1 MRRSTRRAFLAT
13 IAGAGATGGLA
24 GCLATDEET
33 THGTGTDGATSTDRP
48 ALTAGASTTERPST
62 EARIR
67 LSAVDE
73 IPTDAAA
80 VVYPPALREWLRR
93 AAERSG
99 PVRGV
104 DDAFVYAPEPVLEGV
119 DRVRLVGSAAV
130 EGTYDLSVDGGPRY
144 DLLVGAEPVDEQ
156 PANASVIPSG
166 TLSPARR
173 DLVERAVDEGRR
185 ATVVP
190 ETPLGEWTRTAFF
203 DGYVRHDGTL
213 YRGYEV
219 QQTDAA
225 FFSTRVWYVLSL
237 SPIEST
243 ATTEEATKTTTAAT
257 ASSETAPA
265 PLTLR
270 IASIPTGFV
279 DRVDPLL
286 AERTKDQPEMLSD
299 PANLSADVERFTA
312 ETAYLLTHTELFAV
326 ELAR

>member
-13 IAGAGATGGLA
+13 IAGAGAAGGLA
-24 GCLATDEET
+24 GCLATDEGT
-33 THGTGTDGATSTDRP
+33 THGTGTDGATSTDP
-48 ALTAGASTTERPST
+48 PASTDRSSATERPST

-80 VVYPPALREWLRR
+80 VVYPPTLREWLRR
-93 AAERSG
+93 AAEQSE
-99 PVRGV
+99 PVRGA
-104 DDAFVYAPEPVLEGV
+104 DDAFVYTPEPVLEGV

-144 DLLVGAEPVDEQ
+144 DLLVGAEPVDEP

-203 DGYVRHDGTL
+203 DGYVQYNGTL

-243 ATTEEATKTTTAAT
+243 ATTTPTTRPTSETTATGT
-257 ASSETAPA
+257 ASA

-270 IASIPTGFV
+270 LASVPDGFA

-286 AERTKDQPEMLSD
+286 ADRTKDQPEVLSD
-299 PANLSADVERFTA
+299 PAELPADVERFTR
-312 ETAYLLTHTELFAV
+312 ETAYLLTHTELFGIGLV
-326 ELAR
+326 R